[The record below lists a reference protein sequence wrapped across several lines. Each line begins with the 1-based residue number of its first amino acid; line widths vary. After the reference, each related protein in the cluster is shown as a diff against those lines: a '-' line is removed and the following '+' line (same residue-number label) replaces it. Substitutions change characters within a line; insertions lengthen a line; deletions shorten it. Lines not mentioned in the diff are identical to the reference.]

1 VQGGN
6 QIQDFLDIL
15 RRRAWQIVLPALVGV
30 ALGNAVATLVPRRY
44 KTMTQLELRETNMPA
59 TGEGKVA
66 QGLMRDVATAEFHI
80 KATEN
85 VRRVIEKLEW
95 QDFTSLTTALQS
107 EYLRSVQQRIQV
119 KPIAPRGGQGGS
131 AFINITYTDTDPER
145 AQQFVNR
152 LRDAY
157 TTEIV
162 ERYRNDAR
170 AARDALQNRLALAQE
185 AYRDKERL
193 ATELRRK
200 HGLSNTQQAPG
211 SGRQRDEDP
220 VFTQLNQA
228 RNELTSTTVKLTS
241 VQARLEA
248 LRKHY
253 AEAPREVPQV
263 SISGGLDYDGQLAKI
278 EAAIE
283 AEREK
288 QVGLKQAHSAWQR
301 AEAEIQNLEEKREQL
316 LNRSTRPDEDVRLVA
331 NPRRAELM
339 TEIQAQ
345 ELVLTELQAQR
356 DQLTKTVAELSDK
369 HAELSLIY
377 REIQQLDNEVAR
389 AKDNFNEIAKLYD
402 RQRGYVETIDQPH
415 ANPFIVSEEA
425 AVPRAAASPNELLIL
440 AVGLLGGL
448 ALGLVLAVVGEFGH
462 NGYRS
467 VADITRALSTPVL
480 GAVNAIVTREEAR
493 RASARK
499 LMVTASTLILAGAI
513 VWVTWAYESSPSLL
527 GSELTRFI
535 DDLRMQFR

>member
-6 QIQDFLDIL
+6 QIQDFFDIL

-59 TGEGKVA
+59 SGEGKVA
-66 QGLMRDVATAEFHI
+66 QGLMRDVASAQYHI
-80 KATEN
+80 MASEN

-95 QDFTSLTTALQS
+95 QDFTSLTPALQS
-107 EYLRSVQQRIQV
+107 EYLRATIKRIQV
-119 KPIAPRGGQGGS
+119 KPIPARQGGS
-131 AFINITYTDTDPER
+131 SFINITYTDTDPER
-145 AQQFVNR
+145 AQQFANR

-157 TTEIV
+157 TTELV

-170 AARDALQNRLALAQE
+170 ASRDALQNRLALAQE

-211 SGRQRDEDP
+211 SGRERDEDP

-228 RNELTSTTVKLTS
+228 RNELVSTGTKLGM
-241 VQARLEA
+241 VEAKLEV
-248 LRKHY
+248 LRKQY

-263 SISGGLDYDGQLAKI
+263 SVVGGGLDYDGQVAKLQ
-278 EAAIE
+278 AAIE

-288 QVGLKQAHSAWQR
+288 QVGLKEAHSQWQR
-301 AEAEIQNLEEKREQL
+301 SQVAIQELEEKIDAL
-316 LNRSTRPDEDVRLVA
+316 LGRSVRPDEEVRLVA
-331 NPRRAELM
+331 NPRRDELM
-339 TEIQAQ
+339 NEIQKQ
-345 ELVLTELQAQR
+345 ELVLTELTAQR
-356 DQLTKTVAELSDK
+356 EQLAKTVTELSDK

-377 REIQQLDNEVAR
+377 REIQQLDNDVAR
-389 AKDNFNEIAKLYD
+389 AKENFNEIAKLYD

-425 AVPRAAASPNELLIL
+425 AVPQAAASPNELLIL
-440 AVGLLGGL
+440 ALGLLGGL
-448 ALGLVLAVVGEFGH
+448 ALGLVLAVLGEFGH

-467 VADITRALSTPVL
+467 VADISRALSTPVL
-480 GAVNAIVTREEAR
+480 GVVNSIVTREESR

-499 LMVTASTLILAGAI
+499 LMVTASTLILAAAI

-535 DDLRMQFR
+535 DDLRLQFR